1 MKAAEVLRLI
11 VFVLCCLDCV
21 MESMQYAVE
30 HKEKLGNKGLKEVA
44 LEKAMFKVSVRLD
57 RTALITNAVTGKNDM
72 RGIKRP
78 QFNQLEAV

>member
-44 LEKAMFKVSVRLD
+44 LEKAMFKVSVR
-57 RTALITNAVTGKNDM
+57 
-72 RGIKRP
+72 
-78 QFNQLEAV
+78 